1 VATPTLPSSTD
12 RRRRRRLRLIPIV
25 GYSFI
30 ALALA
35 YFFEQRQSTT
45 VIFVRHAE
53 TDASMAGPDNDAPLS
68 DRGRQRAELLA
79 DFVQSI
85 DVVAGPNAIYASD
98 KRRTQETAAPL
109 AKRLNIPVEIADHL
123 DTEGF
128 MDDVLDDHNGD
139 IVLIVSHSN
148 TIAPLIDELHGSKRL
163 APFSEGDF
171 DRFYIVTVPAY
182 GRVKTLEP
190 HYPGPPVEAPAPAA
204 PAETSEQTSTITDPA
219 TSASGAK

>member
-1 VATPTLPSSTD
+1 VNAPTLPSSD
-12 RRRRRRLRLIPIV
+12 RRRRRRLRLIPII
-25 GYSFI
+25 GYTVI

-45 VIFVRHAE
+45 VIFVRHAD

-68 DRGRQRAELLA
+68 ARGRQRAELLA
-79 DFVQSI
+79 DFMQNI

-109 AKRLNIPVEIADHL
+109 AKRLNIPVQIDDHL

-128 MDDVLDDHNGD
+128 MDRVLDDHAGD

-148 TIAPLIDELHGSKRL
+148 TIAPLIDELHGSKNLR
-163 APFSEGDF
+163 PFAENDF
-171 DRFYIVTVPAY
+171 NRVYIVTIPRPL
-182 GRVKTLEP
+182 GKVKTLELF
-190 HYPGPPVEAPAPAA
+190 YQDPPAETPAAPPPAEAPA
-204 PAETSEQTSTITDPA
+204 AEPS
-219 TSASGAK
+219 TSASDGK